1 MKKLSTTLAILFM
14 LLFMV
19 SCGGSDEPNNPNGR
33 YDWYVI
39 ETILVRK
46 TGERSSTKYIVYNKT
61 EEYMHIQKVT
71 FEGKSDKYYGY
82 LYIYNKRE

>member
-1 MKKLSTTLAILFM
+1 M

-33 YDWYVI
+33 YDWDVI

-46 TGERSSTKYIVYNKT
+46 TGERSSAKYIVYDKT
-61 EEYMHIQKVT
+61 EEYMHLQKVT
-71 FEGKSDKYYGY
+71 FEGKSDKYHGY
-82 LYIYNKRE
+82 LYIYNKRD